1 MPSLNDQIRFRVE
14 AFVSELEGLIREAA
28 LQSISE
34 ALGGKSV
41 THRRPVPASRPTRS
55 EAEPRQ
61 SGGKKARIRRSLSQ
75 LAAVADRIHAYVSE
89 NPGKRGEEIKSAL
102 KIGTKEWARPI
113 QMLVESGRVSTKGE
127 KRATAYFAK
136 R

>member
-1 MPSLNDQIRFRVE
+1 MPSLNDQIRLRVE
-14 AFVSELEGLIREAA
+14 AFVSELESLIREAA

-41 THRRPVPASRPTRS
+41 THRRPSPAPRPHRS
-55 EAEPRQ
+55 EAEPRH

-75 LAAVADRIHAYVSE
+75 LAAVADRVHAYVSE

-102 KIGTKEWARPI
+102 KIGTKEWARPV
-113 QMLVESGRVSTKGE
+113 QMLIESGRVTTKGE
-127 KRATAYFAK
+127 KRATSYFAK